1 MPGPPFGRQQ
11 LAGLNGWG
19 RASRP
24 GPGRGRGSLLFISG
38 LTCHFLVLFVELKGG
53 CFPRL
58 PPDGRDTWPVP
69 VLCLPCLAL
78 GSFGGRA
85 PGFGLPRCLLR
96 PLAAPGLRRMASEA
110 PGSGSR
116 PALSVLLVPGHVGFT
131 EEPAG
136 PSAPLKRALEGKP
149 RPGGRVQRRVCA
161 GFLMLSL
168 CLVTAMGHFNYSC
181 LSSFKP
187 RGLRFRGMLPSSLG
201 DKVTGAAGTG
211 LRGWVWGWEPH
222 LFECVG
228 SGGHHS
234 HGSQSL
240 ALQPAQI
247 GPR

>member
-96 PLAAPGLRRMASEA
+96 PLAAPGLWRMAPEA
-110 PGSGSR
+110 PGGGSR
-116 PALSVLLVPGHVGFT
+116 PA
-131 EEPAG
+131 G
-136 PSAPLKRALEGKP
+136 PERFASAR
-149 RPGGRVQRRVCA
+149 
-161 GFLMLSL
+161 
-168 CLVTAMGHFNYSC
+168 
-181 LSSFKP
+181 P
-187 RGLRFRGMLPSSLG
+187 RGFHG
-201 DKVTGAAGTG
+201 GARWALSTPEAGTG
-211 LRGWVWGWEPH
+211 GETEAWRAGAEAGLCRLPHAEPVFSH
-222 LFECVG
+222 CYGAFQLFV
-228 SGGHHS
+228 SFF
-234 HGSQSL
+234 L
-240 ALQPAQI
+240 
-247 GPR
+247 